1 MVSEM
6 ALASQG
12 VGVNWRRLTSLT
24 MTYLAVA
31 GIALFILVPVYFLF
45 ILAFMP
51 KAEVYSWPLP
61 LFPQHFTLDNFRFF
75 LTINPKI
82 IPSIWRSIEVA
93 LTTILIALSIG
104 GLAGYSFA
112 RFRFRGKNA
121 LKLSVLFVRMY
132 PGVAVAIPMAV
143 LFMRLGLYDTPF
155 PIALALN
162 YGVGNIG
169 LTIWITASIFL
180 GINEELE
187 EQAMVLGL
195 SRMGAFFRITL
206 PLAAPGLAAAAIYT
220 FIGAWNEVVIATLM
234 TQFNPT
240 LAAVTYHTVAAA
252 AGSLHLQSAGGAFM
266 AFPALIFTFII
277 KRYIIQMWGGVRI

>member
-1 MVSEM
+1 MNE
-6 ALASQG
+6 ATLAPQS
-12 VGVNWRRLTSLT
+12 VGVNWRRFTGLTL
-24 MTYLAVA
+24 TYLAVA

-45 ILAFMP
+45 ILAFMSR
-51 KAEVYSWPLP
+51 AEVYSWPMP
-61 LFPQHFTLDNFRFF
+61 LFPQHLTLDNFHFF

-252 AGSLHLQSAGGAFM
+252 AGALHLQSAGGAFM

>member
-1 MVSEM
+1 VNRPGKTIRV
-6 ALASQG
+6 AG
-12 VGVNWRRLTSLT
+12 INWRKVAFQT
-24 MTYLAVA
+24 MVYLAVA
-31 GIALFILVPVYFLF
+31 GIACFILVPVYFLF
-45 ILAFMP
+45 ILSFMP
-51 KAEVYSWPLP
+51 KSEVYSWPLP
-61 LFPQHFTLDNFRFF
+61 LFPSKFTLDNYKFF

-82 IPSIWRSIEVA
+82 IPSIWRSVEVA
-93 LTTILIALSIG
+93 LTTILIALTIG
-104 GLAGYSFA
+104 GMAGYAFA
-112 RFRFRGKNA
+112 RFQFRGKNA

-132 PGVAVAIPMAV
+132 PAVAVAIPMAV

-169 LTIWITASIFL
+169 LTIWITASIFM

-195 SRMGAFFRITL
+195 SRAGAFLRITL

-240 LAAVTYHTVAAA
+240 LAVVTYHTVADA